1 MGLKA
6 VVFDTDGNGLV
17 VRMAESAKAAEAV
30 VDAWIREWWVAE
42 VGTPVPE
49 KLTLEA
55 RTEYFDA
62 AEERCEILD
71 ADKVAVDD
79 DVIKGKPARASGR
92 AVVLSKRERTLILS
106 GLQEILAAKLNGSE
120 EIVDLITKMWRNF
133 KKEVVRA

>member
-17 VRMAESAKAAEAV
+17 VRMAESTKAAEAV
-30 VDAWIREWWVAE
+30 VDSWIREWWVAE

-71 ADKVAVDD
+71 ADQVAVDD

-106 GLQEILAAKLNGSE
+106 GL
-120 EIVDLITKMWRNF
+120 
-133 KKEVVRA
+133 